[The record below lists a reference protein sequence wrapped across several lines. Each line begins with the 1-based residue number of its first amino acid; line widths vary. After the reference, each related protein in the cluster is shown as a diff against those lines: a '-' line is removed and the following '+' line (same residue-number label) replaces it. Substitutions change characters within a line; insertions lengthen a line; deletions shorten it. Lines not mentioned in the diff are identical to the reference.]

1 MKRVICLA
9 LALMLTAGFLWGCGK
24 KDKDGK
30 KDPVST
36 VSTVSAATPT
46 PKPTPAK
53 TAKAAKV
60 KADDGLNVRAKPS
73 LEGEI
78 LGLAESGSMLPLLTS
93 TSADGWYQVE
103 YEGKSAYVSAD
114 YVEVQNVTQEEY
126 ERLKKGESGVSDSSK
141 DESSDVSGSSGS
153 DDPQGKTSSSSS
165 SSSSPLSSA
174 ASSSAAGINRQDGE

>member
-24 KDKDGK
+24 KDKGGE
-30 KDPVST
+30 KDPVSA

>member
-24 KDKDGK
+24 KDKGGE
-30 KDPVST
+30 KDPVSA

-174 ASSSAAGINRQDGE
+174 ASSSAVGINRQDGE